1 MNACQLLTQ
10 WSEQLNAFLLTLDQ
24 EFEAFKS
31 NQAER
36 IGEVAHLK
44 SNQLDLLIQTEQA
57 LVACSTTKPEAGH
70 LADWLTSI
78 CDQQTLVSRIIN
90 VTQDIQRNN
99 QRNAMLLQNLMR
111 LNEFGLSL
119 LSGKIKTH
127 DTYGAS
133 GQLSA
138 TTPISSL
145 TLATA

>member
-57 LVACSTTKPEAGH
+57 LVACSTTKPEAGN

-78 CDQQTLVSRIIN
+78 CDQQTLISRIIN